1 MRRHLIH
8 GFTLLLVPSL
18 AVAAPKK
25 LDPPHVAAPPS
36 EKRLASEKARPID
49 IKPAADKLDV
59 FKEDDGNYYV
69 SPRAGAMTS
78 TDASSWVFFGTGKT
92 LWQQR
97 IIGSSEQGA
106 HLEWYLWA
114 PRAKGLQAA
123 NLQIDPASS
132 FVQCR
137 PKDDGKR
144 KLTQLTA
151 DEAKTLLARAT
162 FYPPLW
168 ERQTH
173 MLLRDDDG
181 IYYFVDE
188 LREELGGN
196 GYRVFVGAKGALK
209 ELPLTNVASD
219 SAGEV
224 FATKSGSLKIVSD
237 GNKAYWS
244 KGGKKTE
251 LVRLDPMENRYL
263 IYRELGIYGQLGAVC
278 DDQ

>member
-1 MRRHLIH
+1 MRRHLAPA
-8 GFTLLLVPSL
+8 LLLIPAL
-18 AVAAPKK
+18 ANAAPKK
-25 LDPPHVAAPPS
+25 ADPPHVAAPPS
-36 EKRLASEKARPID
+36 EKRLASEKAKPID

-59 FKEDDGNYYV
+59 FKDEDGNYFV

-78 TDASSWVFFGTGKT
+78 DDAGHWVFFGNGKT
-92 LWQQR
+92 FWQQR
-97 IIGSSEQGA
+97 IIGSSEQGQ

-114 PRAKGLQAA
+114 PRAKGMNQAE
-123 NLQIDPASS
+123 LSIDPAGA

-144 KLTQLTA
+144 KLVQLTA
-151 DEAKTLLARAT
+151 DEAKTALARAT

-181 IYYFVDE
+181 VYYFVDE

-196 GYRVFVGAKGALK
+196 GYRVFVGPKGALK
-209 ELPLTNVASD
+209 ELPLTNVATD

-224 FATKSGSLKIVSD
+224 FATKSGTIKIVTTGD
-237 GNKAYWS
+237 KAFWI
-244 KGGKKTE
+244 KGSKKTE
-251 LVRLDPMENRYL
+251 LVRLEPTENRYL

>member
-1 MRRHLIH
+1 M
-8 GFTLLLVPSL
+8 LVPAL
-18 AVAAPKK
+18 ASAAPKK
-25 LDPPHVAAPPS
+25 PDPAHVAAPPA

-59 FKEDDGNYYV
+59 FKDEDGNYFV
-69 SPRAGAMTS
+69 SPRAGAMS
-78 TDASSWVFFGTGKT
+78 VDDASHWVFFGNGKSF
-92 LWQQR
+92 WQQR
-97 IIGSSEQGA
+97 IIGSSEQDK

-114 PRAKGLQAA
+114 PRAKGMQQAA
-123 NLQIDPASS
+123 LSIDPSGS

-137 PKDDGKR
+137 PRDDGKR
-144 KLTQLTA
+144 KLVQLTA
-151 DEAKTLLARAT
+151 DEAKTALARAT

-173 MLLRDDDG
+173 VLLRDDDG
-181 IYYFVDE
+181 VYYFVDE

-209 ELPLTNVASD
+209 ELPMTNVATD

-224 FATKSGSLKIVSD
+224 FATKSGSIKIVTAGD
-237 GNKAYWS
+237 KAFWI
-244 KGGKKTE
+244 KGSKKTE
-251 LVRLDPMENRYL
+251 LVRLDPQENRYL